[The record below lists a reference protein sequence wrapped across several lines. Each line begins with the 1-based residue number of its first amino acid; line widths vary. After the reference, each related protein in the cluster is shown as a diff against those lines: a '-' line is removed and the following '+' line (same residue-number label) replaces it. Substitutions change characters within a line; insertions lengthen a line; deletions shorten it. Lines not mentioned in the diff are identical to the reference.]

1 MERIAGRYLLLKALA
16 RGGMGEIHL
25 ARQSG
30 LDGFEKLVVIKR
42 ILPDLAANPEFVRLF
57 LDEARVAADLR
68 HPNVVSVLEVGSD
81 AGQLFLAMDY
91 VHGMTMRRVQ
101 RRAVEMRR
109 GLAKAVVISAVL
121 DIARGLH
128 YAHRK
133 TDLRGLALRIVH
145 RDVSPQNV
153 LIGFDGTSRL
163 LDFGIARAENRRE
176 KTEPGLVVGKLDYM
190 SPEQAAGGEMDARSD
205 QYSLGILLWELTVGE
220 QLFRGSDETVREAVR
235 TATITR
241 PTARVP
247 SYPAELERIV
257 LRALSFKPEDRFADC
272 GEMLHDLE
280 AFATKSGIGVSAER
294 VATFLKEIFP
304 DESDEGFVMQGVV
317 LPDGDPLEGERTE
330 RDRGVVTRPERFEGN
345 LPAEAGPLIGRAV
358 DLRALAELLAT
369 SRLVTLHGPGGA
381 GKTRLSL
388 AYAHQHTRKEKEPV
402 WFCDLSEARTTEGI
416 LAAVSTGLVIPPA
429 EDAATVAKTLA
440 ARGKGLVVLD
450 NAEQIVEAVASL
462 VQRWM
467 TEAPSIRF
475 LVTSRETLRIPGEI
489 AQELGPLAVP
499 DESAEGADVGA
510 SDAVRLFVER
520 ARAVRSTPFS
530 GADMA
535 DVARLVRALDGMP
548 LAIELAAARMHVL
561 APRKLLERFD
571 KQLDVLASGRRDAAG
586 RQATLR
592 GAIEW
597 SWNLL
602 DPHEREALAQ
612 VSVFRGGFS
621 LEAAEAVL
629 ALGDGAPAAIDAVQ
643 SLREKSL
650 VRALP
655 AGSDGELRF
664 GLYESIR
671 EFASERL
678 AISGGREA
686 AERRHAEHY
695 VGAGRELS
703 QRIDEGG
710 VDARKQLA
718 FEVDNLVAAHRRA
731 LAAPRAKDGAA
742 RALRACLCLEP
753 IMSTRG
759 PFRFFVRL
767 VDEALAAHD
776 ADGRLPADTSSRF
789 ARSGS
794 VDGAD
799 AETVCRAHLAR
810 GVVLRSQGTPARAK
824 ADLEKALAGA
834 TALGDEKLRGR
845 ALRALA
851 YVAWDEGRTEESH
864 AIYEQ
869 ALAASRLAGD
879 RSHVGRILLEL
890 GGFDHEAGRLPTA
903 KEKYLAALDA
913 LRKCGDRRFEGVALG
928 FLGCVQQELGGF
940 ADALENFDASIAIH
954 RDGEDRRYEGIFAGY
969 RGTLHHERGNAVA
982 AAANYARAVASLNEV
997 GDPRSASLFVG
1008 FRAVLDAEEG
1018 RFDAARGR
1026 LEDASDALTADT
1038 TLSPLVEG
1046 FRGLIDQLEG
1056 KPDSEKRRA
1065 TVERFA
1071 GSSFDVRIVLR
1082 LFARPLSP

>member
-16 RGGMGEIHL
+16 RGGMGEVHL

-81 AGQLFLAMDY
+81 SGQLFLAMDY

-101 RRAVEMRR
+101 RRAQETRR
-109 GLAKAVVISAVL
+109 GLVKAVVITAAL
-121 DIARGLH
+121 DLARGLH

-133 TDLRGLALRIVH
+133 ADLRGQPLRIVH

-176 KTEPGLVVGKLDYM
+176 RTEPGLVVGKLDYM
-190 SPEQAAGGEMDARSD
+190 SPEQAAGAELDARSD

-220 QLFRGSDETVREAVR
+220 QLFRGTDEMVREAVR
-235 TATITR
+235 TATVAR
-241 PTARVP
+241 PTDRVP
-247 SYPAELERIV
+247 SYPPELERIV
-257 LRALSFKPEDRFADC
+257 MRALAFRPDERYADC
-272 GEMLHDLE
+272 GELLRELE
-280 AFATKSGIGVSAER
+280 AFATKFGIPVSAER
-294 VATFLKEIFP
+294 VASFMKEIFP

-317 LPDGDPLEGERTE
+317 LPEGDPLDGEKTE
-330 RDRGVVTRPERFEGN
+330 RERGIVTRPQRVEGN
-345 LPAEAGPLIGRAV
+345 LPAESGPLIGRSA
-358 DLRALAELLAT
+358 DMRSLGELLGT

-388 AYAHQHTRKEKEPV
+388 AYAHEHMRKAKEPV

-429 EDAATVAKTLA
+429 EDAATVARSLG

-450 NAEQIVEAVASL
+450 NAEQIVEAAASL

-467 TEAPSIRF
+467 TEAPEIRF

-489 AQELGPLAVP
+489 AQELGPLGVP
-499 DESAEGADVGA
+499 EESEEGLIAGA

-530 GADMA
+530 ETDMA
-535 DVARLVRALDGMP
+535 DIAKVVRALDGMP

-571 KQLDVLASGRRDAAG
+571 KKLDVLASGRRDAAG

-602 DPHEREALAQ
+602 DPHEREALSQ
-612 VSVFRGGFS
+612 VSLFRGGFN

-655 AGSDGELRF
+655 AGADGELRF

-671 EFASERL
+671 EFAAERL

-686 AERRHAEHY
+686 AERRHADHY
-695 VGAGRELS
+695 VAAGRELS
-703 QRIDEGG
+703 QRIDEAGG
-710 VDARKQLA
+710 ADARKQLA

-731 LAAPRAKDGAA
+731 LTAPRAPDGAA
-742 RALRACLCLEP
+742 RALRACLCLDP

-767 VDEALAAHD
+767 MDEALAAHE
-776 ADGRLPADTSSRF
+776 ADG
-789 ARSGS
+789 
-794 VDGAD
+794 GAD

-810 GVVLRSQGTPARAK
+810 GVVLRSQGIPVRAK
-824 ADLEKALAGA
+824 TDLEKALVGA

-851 YVAWDEGRTEESH
+851 YVAWDEGRTEESQ
-864 AIYEQ
+864 AIYEK
-869 ALAASRLAGD
+869 ALAASRAAGD

-928 FLGCVQQELGGF
+928 FLGCVRQELGDF
-940 ADALENFDASIAIH
+940 REALEDFDASIAIH

-969 RGTLHHERGNAVA
+969 RGTLHHERGNTAGA
-982 AAANYARAVASLNEV
+982 LASYGRAVASLNEV
-997 GDPRSASLFVG
+997 GDPRSAALFVG
-1008 FRAVLDAEEG
+1008 FRAVLDADEG
-1018 RFDAARGR
+1018 HFGSAREQ
-1026 LEDASDALTADT
+1026 LEDAADALTADT

-1046 FRGLIDQLEG
+1046 FHGLIDRAEG
-1056 KPDSEKRRA
+1056 GERLTSAEKRRT

-1082 LFARPLSP
+1082 LFAR